1 MNVVSR
7 SILIMGALVAVVLGA
22 NPIAAQEAKGKLVLY
37 TSQPERDA
45 TQTVAAF
52 KRAQPGVDVEVFR
65 SGTTEVMGKLAA
77 EFAAGQPRADV
88 LLLADAATMETLK
101 KDMRLL
107 AYREAKV
114 DGLQPGSY
122 DADRTYFGSKLIT
135 TGIAVNTAAKVRPA
149 SWADLAKPEYKGQ
162 IAMPSPLYSG
172 AAAIMLGTMTSRP
185 DLGWGFFEKLKAAD
199 AVAVRGNG
207 AVMTAVA
214 NGEKSYGV
222 LVDFMAFNAKAKGSP
237 IDFIFPSEG
246 LPAVTEPVAI
256 LKTTQNAAAARA
268 FVDFILSDDGQ
279 KLAVSMGYI
288 PAKASVGMPSWY
300 PAGAKI
306 NVMPTDIAQVVQA
319 NGTNLK
325 RFAELFGN

>member
-1 MNVVSR
+1 MKVVSR
-7 SILIMGALVAVVLGA
+7 RSFIVAALVAAVSVAGPL
-22 NPIAAQEAKGKLVLY
+22 AAQVPKGKLVLY

-45 TQTVAAF
+45 AQTVAAF
-52 KRAQPGVDVEVFR
+52 KRIQPNVDVEVFR

-77 EFAAGQPRADV
+77 EFAAGQPKADV
-88 LLLADAATMETLK
+88 LLLADAATMEALK
-101 KDMRLL
+101 KDGRLL

-114 DGLQPGSY
+114 DGLEPGSY
-122 DADRTYFGSKLIT
+122 DAERTYFGSKLIT
-135 TGIAVNTAAKVRPA
+135 TGIAVNTAAKTRPG

-172 AAAIMLGTMTSRP
+172 AAAIMLGTMTARP
-185 DLGWGFFEKLKAAD
+185 DLGWSYFEKLKAAD

-237 IDFIFPSEG
+237 IDFVFPAEG

-256 LKTTQNAAAARA
+256 LSTTQNAAAARA
-268 FVDFILSDDGQ
+268 FVDFILSNEGQ

-288 PAKASVGMPSWY
+288 PARASVGMPSWY

-306 NVMPTDIAQVVQA
+306 NLMPTDISKVVQTNSA
-319 NGTNLK
+319 NLK